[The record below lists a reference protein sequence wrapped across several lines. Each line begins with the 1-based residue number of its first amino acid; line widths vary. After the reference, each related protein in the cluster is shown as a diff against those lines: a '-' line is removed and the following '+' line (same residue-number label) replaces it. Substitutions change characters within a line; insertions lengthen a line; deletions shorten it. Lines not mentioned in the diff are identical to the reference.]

1 MSLEDKLQQNRMENI
16 KSQTFT
22 EEQLKQDVKSTYDQS
37 IKQYSRLTKSKKNQ
51 QELSLKVDEALTN
64 ESHTIENVAAN

>member
-37 IKQYSRLTKSKKNQ
+37 IKQYSRLTKSKKHQ
-51 QELSLKVDEALTN
+51 QELSLKVGEALTN

>member
-1 MSLEDKLQQNRMENI
+1 MENV

-22 EEQLKQDVKSTYDQS
+22 VEQLVQNVKSTYDHS
-37 IKQYSRLTKSKKNQ
+37 IKQYSRLTKSKKHQ

-64 ESHTIENVAAN
+64 ESQTTENIAAN

>member
-22 EEQLKQDVKSTYDQS
+22 EEQLTQDVKSTYDQS

-51 QELSLKVDEALTN
+51 QELSLKVYEALTN
-64 ESHTIENVAAN
+64 ESHTIENVAGN

>member
-51 QELSLKVDEALTN
+51 QELSLKVGEALTN
-64 ESHTIENVAAN
+64 ESYTIENVAAN

>member
-22 EEQLKQDVKSTYDQS
+22 EEQLTQDVKSTYDQS
-37 IKQYSRLTKSKKNQ
+37 IKQYSRLTKSKKHQ
-51 QELSLKVDEALTN
+51 QELSLKVCEALTN

>member
-1 MSLEDKLQQNRMENI
+1 MSLVDKLQQNRMENV